1 MRRPTVR
8 SGGKRGE
15 RKGQWRGE
23 AVAGGAVVAA
33 AVTVGLAAPGAAQ
46 SCGDF
51 ASQKD
56 AQRHL
61 EQVGDGGGLD
71 PDGNGYACDGVAF
84 GGGGGTVINSDGP
97 VASNSAGGVS
107 GTTTVVNNPGA
118 RAERAAPGTGNQ
130 MRERRDR
137 SDRGDRDN
145 GGGGESA
152 GVAAEPDA
160 GGAPVD
166 GGAGQELAAPSGT
179 SGAPIQLPNTGT
191 GRSATPV
198 GTGMV
203 VLLAALAVLFLGAS
217 RRAWRT

>member
-1 MRRPTVR
+1 VV
-8 SGGKRGE
+8 KR
-15 RKGQWRGE
+15 WL
-23 AVAGGAVVAA
+23 AALVVAA

-84 GGGGGTVINSDGP
+84 GGGGSTVINSDGP

-130 MRERRDR
+130 TRERRDR
-137 SDRGDRDN
+137 SDRGDRNN
-145 GGGGESA
+145 GGGGEPA

-166 GGAGQELAAPSGT
+166 GGALGQEVAAPSGAA
-179 SGAPIQLPNTGT
+179 GAPIQLPNTGT
-191 GRSATPV
+191 GRAATPY
-198 GTGMV
+198 GAALAF
-203 VLLAALAVLFLGAS
+203 LLAALAALSWGVG
-217 RRAWRT
+217 RRAPRT